1 LSWPDRSD
9 TNDGVKNWGALP
21 AMKVLRNV
29 GVIGFALSNEVGCDP
44 WTNEEV
50 RRRLKAKPISWTVRH
65 STLMA

>member
-1 LSWPDRSD
+1 
-9 TNDGVKNWGALP
+9 
-21 AMKVLRNV
+21 MKVLRNV